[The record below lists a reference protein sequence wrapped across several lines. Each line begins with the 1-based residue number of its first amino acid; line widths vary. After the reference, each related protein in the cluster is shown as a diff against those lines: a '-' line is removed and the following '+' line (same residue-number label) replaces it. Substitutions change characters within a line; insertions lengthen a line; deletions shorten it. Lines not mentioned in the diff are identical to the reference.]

1 MIKNKKRKVTVF
13 TQVTDKKKEKY
24 LKRQK
29 INIIKITQI
38 ESKLDFLNILKKLN
52 MLGYTRILVE
62 SGLIFLSFLKKHNII
77 NNLYIFKSPNKL
89 NKNGSNNCKSLFI
102 KNLKGTREVKVN
114 LFGDKLLIKS
124 FKNV

>member
-1 MIKNKKRKVTVF
+1 
-13 TQVTDKKKEKY
+13 
-24 LKRQK
+24 
-29 INIIKITQI
+29 
-38 ESKLDFLNILKKLN
+38 

-89 NKNGSNNCKSLFI
+89 NNNGSNNCKSLFI
-102 KNLKGTREVKVN
+102 KNLRGTREVKVN